1 MNREPHAD
9 IREQIRKTVMPEIII
24 HLDRQQLELRDG
36 ARRLCSFAVSTARNG
51 PGETMGSECTPRG
64 RHQIRAKIGA
74 GLPIRSVF
82 VGRRPTGECY
92 TPELDRQFPQ
102 RDWIL
107 TRLLW
112 LSGLEPGRNRFG
124 AVDTARRFI
133 YIHGSPDHL
142 VTGIPDSHGCIR
154 MKNADLLELFEL
166 VDCGTL
172 VLIQ

>member
-1 MNREPHAD
+1 M
-9 IREQIRKTVMPEIII
+9 TSGIII
-24 HLDRQQLELRDG
+24 HLDSQQLELRAS
-36 ARRLCSFAVSTARNG
+36 ARSLRSFPISTARNG
-51 PGETMGSECTPRG
+51 PGETTGSECTPRG
-64 RHQIRAKIGA
+64 RHRIRAKIGA

-82 VGRRPTGECY
+82 VGRRPIGECY
-92 TPELDRQFPQ
+92 TPQLHEQFPD

-107 TRLLW
+107 TRILW

-124 AVDTARRFI
+124 AVDTARRYI

-154 MKNADLLELFEL
+154 MKNADILELFEL